1 MAKLGASSVCI
12 CQVVEKVAMRKS
24 MNQKNADRGSLT
36 TADKIIIGIFGACFA
51 IALFTWLSLL

>member
-1 MAKLGASSVCI
+1 MK
-12 CQVVEKVAMRKS
+12 KS

-51 IALFTWLSLL
+51 IALFVWLSLL

>member
-1 MAKLGASSVCI
+1 
-12 CQVVEKVAMRKS
+12 

-36 TADKIIIGIFGACFA
+36 KADKVIIGIFGACFA